1 MVPVVAKKYTKA
13 LLETSNDDEIKKYYS
28 NLKALSDAYSLEK
41 MKNILLSPTIS
52 KKEKFEFIISLIEDS
67 DKKFNNFIRIL
78 VDNDRMY
85 LVPAIC
91 DELRYRLSIKENKF
105 IGHIISHSEIDGK
118 SKKNIEEKLSN
129 KFNSSIIL
137 KNIKSDY
144 PGIKIEIEDLG
155 VEISFSIDRLKAQMT
170 EHILKAI

>member
-1 MVPVVAKKYTKA
+1 MVPVVAKKYVKA
-13 LLETSNDDEIKKYYS
+13 LLESSSNESIKKYYDDLQVL
-28 NLKALSDAYSLEK
+28 NEAYTLEK

-52 KKEKFEFIISLIEDS
+52 KDEKYKFIISLIEKS
-67 DKKFNNFIRIL
+67 DEKFSNFIKIL
-78 VDNDRMY
+78 VENDRTD

-91 DELRYRLSIKENKF
+91 DELRYQLSIKENKF
-105 IGHIISHSEIDGK
+105 VGHIISNSDVDEK
-118 SKKNIEEKLSN
+118 SIKSIEEKLSS
-129 KFNSSIIL
+129 KFNSSIL
-137 KNIKSDY
+137 LENIKSDY

>member
-1 MVPVVAKKYTKA
+1 MVPVVAKKYVKA
-13 LLETSNDDEIKKYYS
+13 LFEASNDKTIKKYYE
-28 NLKALSDAYSLEK
+28 NLKVLSSTYALEK

-52 KKEKFEFIISLIEDS
+52 KDEKYNFVISLIDGS
-67 DKKFNNFIRIL
+67 DEKFNNFIKVL
-78 VDNDRMY
+78 VENDRMD

-91 DELRYRLSIKENKF
+91 DELRYQLSIKENRF
-105 IGHIISHSEIDGK
+105 VGHIISSSEIDEK
-118 SKKNIEEKLSN
+118 SIKSIEEKLSS
-129 KFNSSIIL
+129 KFNSSIL
-137 KNIKSDY
+137 LENVKSDY

>member
-13 LLETSNDDEIKKYYS
+13 LLETSNDEKIREYYS
-28 NLKALSDAYSLEK
+28 NLEILSNAYSLEK

-52 KKEKFEFIISLIEDS
+52 KKEKYEFIISLIEKS
-67 DKKFNNFIRIL
+67 DEKFNNFIKIL
-78 VDNDRMY
+78 VENDRMY

-91 DELRYRLSIKENKF
+91 DELRYQLSLKENKF
-105 IGHIISHSEIDGK
+105 VGHIISHSEIDEK
-118 SKKNIEEKLSN
+118 SKKNIEEKLSS

-137 KNIKSDY
+137 ENVKSDY